1 MKVLLF
7 QASRTQRV
15 TATRFDNGDWLLSK
29 EWRKSV
35 DDSWLPGKG
44 IMLPK
49 HVINT
54 LGVLLESDGTHSTIT
69 GLGLKYLEESEGEIT
84 SDFNQKSSNN
94 WNTASSHYTK

>member
-7 QASRTQRV
+7 QTSRTQRV

-35 DDSWLPGKG
+35 DDEWLQGKG

-49 HVINT
+49 HAINT
-54 LGVLLESDGTHSTIT
+54 LGTLLESDGTHSTIT
-69 GLGLKYLEESEGEIT
+69 SLGLKYLEENEGEIK
-84 SDFNQKSSNN
+84 SDFNQTSSNN
-94 WNTASSHYTK
+94 WNTSRAHNTK